1 MKYVR
6 KKNKNEFLLNK
17 EEEQLYFKNKLTER
31 KISTHHEKK
40 SRSLCYIN
48 QFKLN
53 PILNIPNIIQNHI
66 DKIKLKYV
74 SPQENIEGN
83 YQEYL
88 NEILP
93 SIKLYKIINFNLIFS
108 NENKVF
114 NSYCKFNSKNNDK
127 KLLILDLDETLI
139 YSDFSKCPEINEKE
153 VSKHISIFLQ
163 DELIKPTFIEV
174 YLRPGIENF
183 LIEMDKFFDLAIF
196 TAACKNYAD
205 KIINIFDPQNK
216 FFKFRLYRESCI
228 NLQNIIYIK
237 DLRIIENFKPEST
250 ILVDNSLFSFSNNI
264 TNGIL
269 VNSFYGNKNDNQLK
283 NLSNYLKK
291 NIIPA
296 DDVRDVIDKTF
307 NFTKMLQKY

>member
-1 MKYVR
+1 MKYVN
-6 KKNKNEFLLNK
+6 KKFKNEFSFS
-17 EEEQLYFKNKLTER
+17 EEQEQIYFKNKLTER
-31 KISTHHEKK
+31 KNLNYHEKK
-40 SRSLCYIN
+40 SHSLCYIN
-48 QFKLN
+48 QFKLG
-53 PILNIPNIIQNHI
+53 PILNIPHFLQNQI
-66 DKIKLKYV
+66 DNFNLKYV
-74 SPQENIEGN
+74 SPHENVEGN

-88 NEILP
+88 DEILP
-93 SIKLYKIINFNLIFS
+93 SIKLYKKINFNLIFS
-108 NENKVF
+108 SENHNF
-114 NSYCKFNSKNNDK
+114 NSYYKFNSINKNK

-139 YSDFSKCPEINEKE
+139 YSDFNTIPEINEKDA
-153 VSKHISIFLQ
+153 SNHFRIFLR
-163 DELIKPTFIEV
+163 DDNIKPTFIEV
-174 YLRPGIENF
+174 YLRPGIEKF
-183 LIEMDKFFDLAIF
+183 LNEMIKFFDLGIF

-205 KIINIFDPQNK
+205 KIINIFDPHNK
-216 FFKFRLYRESCI
+216 YFKFRLYRESCI

-283 NLSNYLKK
+283 NLTNYLKK

-296 DDVRDVIDKTF
+296 EDVRDVIDKTF